1 MAQGTGL
8 AALHYERTTMLTL
21 VRIAYLTTSFT
32 VDLEMLGNITDA
44 FKATI
49 ETLKPVPGLIY
60 SLSFQSLSKSLL
72 SESASRGGNSLGL
85 SSESGPL
92 VVMLLF
98 SSWANT
104 TDDDLVISTQQTLI
118 NNVDAMAKDQGKSSA
133 YRYMPYAYVGQDVLS
148 GYGEEVETK
157 LKAASQKYDAEGFF
171 QQGVPGGFKLGR

>member
-1 MAQGTGL
+1 MAQGTAL
-8 AALHYERTTMLTL
+8 AAFHFEQTTMLTIA
-21 VRIAYLTTSFT
+21 RIAYLTTTFA
-32 VDLEMLGNITDA
+32 VDLEMLGHITEA

-49 ETLKPVPGLIY
+49 ETLKSVPGLIY

-72 SESASRGGNSLGL
+72 SESTSRGGNSLGL

-104 TDDDLVISTQQTLI
+104 TDDELVINTQQTLI
-118 NNVDAMAKDQGKSSA
+118 NDVDVLAKDWGKSSA
-133 YRYMPYAYVGQDVLS
+133 YRYMPYAFVGQDVLS

-157 LKAASQKYDAEGFF
+157 LKAASQKYDVEGFF
-171 QQGVPGGFKLGR
+171 QKGVPGGFKLGR